1 VIRARA
7 SAAGIA
13 LLVPVAIVVFWW
25 FASADST
32 SPYYPSLETILS
44 SFRETWLFAHFSS
57 DIVPSLKRLFAG
69 YALAVAVGIGLGILL
84 GRIRTLDAMFQP
96 TLQFSRAIP
105 AAALVPIGTT
115 VLGIG
120 DAPKIWIIAFVCVF
134 PILLNT
140 IDGVRSVEPGLEDV
154 GRSFR
159 LTRRQRVL
167 AIQLP
172 SAAPAIFAGMRIAL
186 AFAFIMMIVTEMVA
200 ASSGIGFVTLNAQQ
214 GFQIPQMWAG
224 MVLLAVL
231 GATLNVI
238 FVLVEGRVLRWHFR
252 SKGE

>member
-1 VIRARA
+1 VIRTR
-7 SAAGIA
+7 SGAAFIA
-13 LLVPVAIVVFWW
+13 LVIPVSIVIFWW
-25 FASADST
+25 FASANST

-57 DIVPSLKRLFAG
+57 DIVPSLRRLVAG
-69 YALAVAVGIGLGILL
+69 YAVAIVAGVGLGLLL
-84 GRIRTLDAMFQP
+84 GRIRTLDDMFQP
-96 TLQFSRAIP
+96 SLQFARAIP

-115 VLGIG
+115 LLGIG
-120 DAPKIWIIAFVCVF
+120 DTPKIWIIAFVCVF

-159 LTRRQRVL
+159 LTRRQRVF
-167 AIQLP
+167 AILLP

-224 MVLLAVL
+224 MVLLAIL
-231 GATLNVI
+231 GAALNVV